1 MNDVLVAA
9 EGEGWVM
16 PQAARDD
23 EPENARIVLG
33 LLQSVERDGAQSQRK
48 LASDLGIALGLVNA
62 YLRRCVKKGLLK
74 IGQAPARRYA
84 YYLTPHGFA
93 EKSRLTVEY
102 LSDSFSF
109 FRQAREDCGGILRT
123 AHAHGW
129 KRIALAGVSDLAEIA
144 TICALEQGIAIVA
157 VIDAKSANDKFVG
170 TLVVGSLTAVPGGCD
185 AILVTDLQ
193 ATREFLAALADQVGA
208 ERVLVPAL
216 LGLRLTRHAESAA

>member
-1 MNDVLVAA
+1 
-9 EGEGWVM
+9 M

-23 EPENARIVLG
+23 EPDNARIVLG

-109 FRQAREDCGGILRT
+109 FRQAREDCAGVLRT
-123 AHAHGW
+123 AQAHGW
-129 KRIALAGVSDLAEIA
+129 TRIALAGVSDLAEIA

-157 VIDAKSANDKFVG
+157 VIDAKCSNEKFVG
-170 TLVVGSLTAVPGGCD
+170 TPVVKMLAAVPGGCD
-185 AILVTDLQ
+185 ALLVTDLQ
-193 ATREFLAALADQVGA
+193 ASREFVASLADQIGA

-216 LGLRLTRHAESAA
+216 LGLRITRRAETAA